1 VSEIKRTYK
10 ANKRKLYATIF
21 VVAVAII
28 SIIALTRKKSSVI
41 KDYVIEIKHLSDG
54 ENDLIKEKD
63 VKEIIRRSFEEN
75 LDDQRVG
82 QVNVQRVE
90 RVVEADPFVE
100 NAETFVDVNNN
111 LHITITQRE
120 PICRIIDNNGL
131 NYYMDKNGVRL
142 PLSKYF
148 SVRVPIITGA
158 VPPHVPDFLTRKK
171 YGLKDVFTLVTK
183 LRSDDFFNTF
193 VQQIYLDAGGEFT
206 LIPVLG
212 EQKIRI
218 GTLEDLD
225 EKLQRLHIFY
235 NEAMPYEGWKKYKTI
250 SVKYKGQIV
259 CKKR

>member
-1 VSEIKRTYK
+1 VSETKRTYRP
-10 ANKRKLYATIF
+10 NKRKLYAVIF
-21 VVAVAII
+21 VGVVALIAIVAL
-28 SIIALTRKKSSVI
+28 SRKKRSEI
-41 KDYVIEIKHLSDG
+41 KDYVIDIKHLSDG
-54 ENDLIKEKD
+54 QNDLIREKD

-75 LDDQRVG
+75 VDEQRVG
-82 QVNVQRVE
+82 QVDVQRVE
-90 RVVEADPFVE
+90 RVVEADPFIE
-100 NAETFVDVNNN
+100 NAETYVDANNN

-131 NYYMDKNGVRL
+131 NYYLDKNGMRIPV
-142 PLSKYF
+142 SKYF
-148 SVRVPIITGA
+148 SVRVPIVTGA
-158 VPPHVPDFLTRKK
+158 VPPYVPDFITKKK
-171 YGLKDVFTLVTK
+171 YGLKDIHTLITR
-183 LRSDDFFNTF
+183 LNADDFFNTF
-193 VQQIYLDAGGEFT
+193 VQQVYMDAGGEFT

-218 GTLEDLD
+218 GNLEDLD